1 MAYLGPAP
9 ANSIIATSDIED
21 DAITTAKIV
30 DDAVTSAKLG
40 GNIVTPGT
48 LDINGQEFILDA
60 NANTSITADT
70 DDQIDIKIA
79 GADDFRFT
87 ANNFNILSGSTLT
100 VDSGATIA
108 NSGTATGFGKIV
120 GIKAVTVS
128 TLTST
133 TGTSYVDVTDV
144 TLDYAQ
150 TVAGNYCLITC
161 IGTMQGGSSDG
172 TTQVRPWAS
181 LNRDGSVIG
190 VQSFNLIAEASS
202 GGNFLRTFSGCIQ
215 AYSSAG
221 DTDSST
227 YKLQIKGQNA
237 STDLHATWGSGISGN
252 STTVLSIMEFG
263 V

>member
-1 MAYLGPAP
+1 MAPYFGSAP
-9 ANSIIATSDIED
+9 AQSALSSGDISTGAINSDEIATGAVDI
-21 DAITTAKIV
+21 AHL
-30 DDAVTSAKLG
+30 SA
-40 GNIVTPGT
+40 
-48 LDINGQEFILDA
+48 
-60 NANTSITADT
+60 
-70 DDQIDIKIA
+70 
-79 GADDFRFT
+79 
-87 ANNFNILSGSTLT
+87 
-100 VDSGATIA
+100 
-108 NSGTATGFGKIV
+108 SGTAGSGNFLRGDNAWTAPTLGKIV
-120 GIKAVTVS
+120 GVKAVTVS

-172 TTQVRPWAS
+172 TSQVRPWAS

-190 VQSFNLIAEASS
+190 VQSFNLIAEPSS

-252 STTVLSIMEFG
+252 STTVLSIMEFE